1 MIRRTYCCCVA
12 ITLVLLVA
20 LNVSGQTATPS
31 DPVSSRGFEIVRSDL
46 SSRRGGQG
54 KLGFAAKNQAVKRLA
69 LERPLRVAERAK
81 SPSQDKGKLSKGE
94 LKPETETPDPLDFES
109 LEPEPPVANEVE
121 VEEAIEFSP
130 RAWLDLTTTGR
141 TPTAK
146 ENVGTLQST
155 ARSGHSLKTIQ
166 LESDR
171 FFHRQLLFEEPLH
184 ERHGLTEGP
193 VSQLTKSTA
202 AFFAKSYIFPVQL
215 LLKRNRGCDGGEGW
229 SESQGDQICSPTSK

>member
-1 MIRRTYCCCVA
+1 MIRRTYCCGVA

-31 DPVSSRGFEIVRSDL
+31 APVSSRGFEIVRSDL
-46 SSRRGGQG
+46 SSKRGGEG
-54 KLGFAAKNQAVKRLA
+54 KLGFTPKIQAVERPA
-69 LERPLRVAERAK
+69 LERPLRVAEWAK
-81 SPSQDKGKLSKGE
+81 PPSRDEDKRSKSE
-94 LKPETETPDPLDFES
+94 LKPEAETPDSLDFES
-109 LEPEPPVANEVE
+109 LEPESPVANDDEA
-121 VEEAIEFSP
+121 EEAIEFSP
-130 RAWLDLTTTGR
+130 RAWLDLATTGR

-146 ENVGTLQST
+146 GNVGTLQST

-184 ERHGLTEGP
+184 ERHGLREGP

-215 LLKRNRGCDGGEGW
+215 LIKRNRGCDDGEGW